1 MGEFIRKWTEDV
13 NWVNEIDITN
23 MISSS
28 NGKWGIALDMLP
40 NDLVD
45 LRYYCD
51 EDSFLWSLK
60 FDVKAKFN

>member
-1 MGEFIRKWTEDV
+1 M